1 MLKRIRLLS
10 AAVLTALGTVVALA
24 APSAAADPP
33 VPPSSAGQRWALK
46 VADHYVTVSAG
57 ANGDTKLRANLT
69 ATTPGT
75 AEQFTL
81 HTDWIREGS
90 DEGFGSKVSFRS
102 EATGNYVTT
111 EDDASASLLRTRAT
125 TIGAWERFTLK
136 PLSKGAFG
144 LLASNGKY
152 VAAELGTYPDK
163 GLLRAR
169 TAQPASPDDLGSWER
184 FTLEKVGGQ
193 GSTGPVPAP
202 TAQAPV
208 ARDVVSWNVC
218 ANNNGGCSLDKAT
231 PTTVA
236 TNVSNALHQA
246 MGTRRPD
253 AIFFQ
258 EICEKAAKPLELAL
272 ESWAGPMD
280 VRFMPTYYNVADTTV
295 QAQKE
300 CDNTEG
306 GAGRGSFGIALA
318 VPDSNTWYQ
327 GTVLPSPVDPAK
339 PRKEQRPMLCAI
351 MPAEG
356 SAYCNAHFSSGPYTD
371 ANGKPQGDDTDPN
384 NLVRPKQAQAMRTTV
399 DGLAEKG
406 YTTYYGGDLNTTQN
420 DVDYLSALYPGHQEC
435 GQPTPS
441 SPHTGAPTDGN
452 NKIDYIFGPQGP
464 TYTCR
469 VVDGTLSDH
478 RVINLTTS

>member
-1 MLKRIRLLS
+1 MIKRIRLLL
-10 AAVLTALGTVVALA
+10 AAVLTALSTVVALA
-24 APSAAADPP
+24 APSAAADTP

-46 VADHYVTVSAG
+46 VAEHYVTVSAG
-57 ANGDTKLRANLT
+57 TGGDSKLRANLT
-69 ATTPGT
+69 ATAPGP

-81 HTDWIREGS
+81 HTDWVTG
-90 DEGFGSKVSFRS
+90 GFGTTVSFRS

-111 EDDASASLLRTRAT
+111 EDDASASMLRTRAT
-125 TIGAWERFTLK
+125 TIGSWERFTLK
-136 PLSKGAFG
+136 PLSGDTFG

-152 VAAELGTYPDK
+152 VAAELGTYPDA

-169 TAQPASPDDLGSWER
+169 TAPPSDPNSLRSWER
-184 FTLEKVGGQ
+184 FSLVKVGGQ
-193 GSTGPVPAP
+193 GSTSPAPAP

-218 ANNNGGCSLDKAT
+218 GNNNGTCSLDHASS
-231 PTTVA
+231 TTVA
-236 TNVSNALHQA
+236 NNVSAALHQA

-280 VRFMPTYYNVADTTV
+280 VRFMPTSFKVAGTAIE
-295 QAQKE
+295 AQKD
-300 CDNTEG
+300 CDDTKDG
-306 GAGRGSFGIALA
+306 VSRGSFGVALA

-327 GTVLPSPVDPAK
+327 GTVLPSPPKK
-339 PRKEQRPMLCAI
+339 PGELPKEQRPMLCAV

-356 SAYCNAHFSSGPYTD
+356 TAYCNAHFSSGPYTD
-371 ANGKPQGDDTDPN
+371 ANGNPQGDDTDSQD
-384 NLVRPKQAQAMRTTV
+384 LYRPKQAQAMRDTV
-399 DGLAEKG
+399 DGLTPLG

-420 DVDYLSALYPGHQEC
+420 DVGYLDPLYPGHQEC

-478 RVINLTTS
+478 RMINLTTS

>member
-1 MLKRIRLLS
+1 MLKRIRLLL
-10 AAVLTALGTVVALA
+10 AAVLTALSTVVALA
-24 APSAAADPP
+24 APSAAADTP

-46 VADHYVTVSAG
+46 VAGHFVTVSAG
-57 ANGDTKLRANLT
+57 TGGDSKLRANLT

-75 AEQFTL
+75 TEQFTL
-81 HTDWIREGS
+81 HTDWVT
-90 DEGFGSKVSFRS
+90 DKGFGSAVSFRS

-111 EDDASASLLRTRAT
+111 EDDASASMLRTRAT

-136 PLSKGAFG
+136 QLSDGTFG
-144 LLASNGKY
+144 LLASNSKY
-152 VAAELGTYPDK
+152 VAAELGTYPDA

-169 TAQPASPDDLGSWER
+169 TAQPADPNSLGSWER
-184 FTLEKVGGQ
+184 FSLVKVGGQ
-193 GSTGPVPAP
+193 GSTSPAPAP

-218 ANNNGGCSLDKAT
+218 ANNNGSCSLNDA
-231 PTTVA
+231 PSTTVA

-280 VRFMPTYYNVADTTV
+280 VRFMPTSFKVGDTAIE
-295 QAQKE
+295 AQKD
-300 CDNTEG
+300 CDDSKDG
-306 GAGRGSFGIALA
+306 VSRGSFGIALA

-327 GTVLPSPVDPAK
+327 GTVLPSPPKKTSTDFA
-339 PRKEQRPMLCAI
+339 KEQRPMLCAV

-356 SAYCNAHFSSGPYTD
+356 TAYCNAHFSSGPYTD
-371 ANGKPQGDDTDPN
+371 ANGKPAGDDTDPSD
-384 NLVRPKQAQAMRTTV
+384 LYRPKQAQAMRDTV
-399 DGLAEKG
+399 DGLTPLG

-420 DVDYLSALYPGHQEC
+420 DVSYLDPLYPGHQEC

-478 RVINLTTS
+478 RMINLTTS

>member
-1 MLKRIRLLS
+1 MLKRIRLLL
-10 AAVLTALGTVVALA
+10 ATVLTALSTVVALA
-24 APSAAADPP
+24 APSAAADSP

-57 ANGDTKLRANLT
+57 ANGDTKLRASLT
-69 ATTPGT
+69 ATTPQT
-75 AEQFTL
+75 PEQFTL
-81 HTDWIREGS
+81 HTDWVTGA
-90 DEGFGSKVSFRS
+90 GFGSKVSFRS

-125 TIGAWERFTLK
+125 TTGAWERFTLK
-136 PLSKGAFG
+136 PLSEGAFG

-169 TAQPASPDDLGSWER
+169 TAPPADPDDLGSWER
-184 FTLEKVGGQ
+184 FTLEKVGGH
-193 GSTGPVPAP
+193 GSTSTAPAP
-202 TAQAPV
+202 TGQAPV

-218 ANNNGGCSLDKAT
+218 ANNNESCSLDAA
-231 PTTVA
+231 PPATVA
-236 TNVSNALHQA
+236 TSVSNALHQA

-280 VRFMPTYYNVADTTV
+280 VRFMPTEYNIAGTSI
-295 QAQKE
+295 QAQKD
-300 CDNTEG
+300 CDNTSDG
-306 GAGRGSFGIALA
+306 VSRGSFGIALA

-327 GTVLPSPVDPAK
+327 GTVLPSPST
-339 PRKEQRPMLCAI
+339 KEQRPMLCAV

-356 SAYCNAHFSSGPYTD
+356 SAYCNAHFSSGPYVVD
-371 ANGKPQGDDTDPN
+371 GEQRGDDTDPD
-384 NLVRPKQAQAMRTTV
+384 NLYRPQQAQAMRTTV
-399 DGLAEKG
+399 DKLTGAG

-420 DVDYLSALYPGHQEC
+420 DVGYLSALYPDHQEC

-469 VVDGTLSDH
+469 VVDGALSDH

>member
-1 MLKRIRLLS
+1 MLKRIRLLL
-10 AAVLTALGTVVALA
+10 AAVLTALSTVVALA
-24 APSAAADPP
+24 APSAAADTP

-46 VADHYVTVSAG
+46 VAGHFVTVSAG
-57 ANGDTKLRANLT
+57 TNGDSKLRANLT

-81 HTDWIREGS
+81 HTDWVTDS
-90 DEGFGSKVSFRS
+90 GFGSTVSFRS

-111 EDDASASLLRTRAT
+111 EDDASDSMLRTRAT
-125 TIGAWERFTLK
+125 TTGAWERFTLK
-136 PLSKGAFG
+136 PLSGNTFG
-144 LLASNGKY
+144 LLASNKKY

-169 TAQPASPDDLGSWER
+169 TAQPADVETLGSWER
-184 FTLEKVGGQ
+184 FTLVKVGGQ
-193 GSTGPVPAP
+193 GSTSPAPAP

-218 ANNNGGCSLDKAT
+218 ANNNGSCSLNKA
-231 PTTVA
+231 PSTTVA

-280 VRFMPTYYNVADTTV
+280 VRFMPTSFKVGDTDIE
-295 QAQKE
+295 AQKD
-300 CDNTEG
+300 CDDSNDG
-306 GAGRGSFGIALA
+306 VSRGSFGIALA

-327 GTVLPSPVDPAK
+327 GTVLPSPPKKKSTDFA
-339 PRKEQRPMLCAI
+339 KEQRPMLCAV

-356 SAYCNAHFSSGPYTD
+356 TAYCNAHFSSGPYTD
-371 ANGKPQGDDTDPN
+371 PNGKPAGDDTDPSD
-384 NLVRPKQAQAMRTTV
+384 LYRPKQAQTMRDTV
-399 DGLAEKG
+399 DGLTPLG

-420 DVDYLSALYPGHQEC
+420 DVGYLDPLYPGHQEC

-478 RVINLTTS
+478 RMINLTTS

>member
-1 MLKRIRLLS
+1 MLKRIRLLL
-10 AAVLTALGTVVALA
+10 AAVLTALSTVVALA
-24 APSAAADPP
+24 APSAAADSP

-46 VADHYVTVSAG
+46 VAGYYVTVSAG
-57 ANGDTKLRANLT
+57 ANGDTKLRANPT
-69 ATTPGT
+69 ATTPQT
-75 AEQFTL
+75 PEQFTL
-81 HTDWIREGS
+81 HTDWVTGA
-90 DEGFGSKVSFRS
+90 GFGSKVSFRS

-125 TIGAWERFTLK
+125 TTGAWERFTLK
-136 PLSKGAFG
+136 PLSGGAFG

-169 TAQPASPDDLGSWER
+169 TAPPASPDDLGSWER
-184 FTLEKVGGQ
+184 FTLEKVGGH
-193 GSTGPVPAP
+193 GSTSPAPAP
-202 TAQAPV
+202 TGQAPV

-218 ANNNGGCSLDKAT
+218 ANNNESCSLDAA
-231 PTTVA
+231 PPATVA

-280 VRFMPTYYNVADTTV
+280 VRFMPTDYTIAGTSI
-295 QAQKE
+295 QAQKD
-300 CDNTEG
+300 CDNTSDG
-306 GAGRGSFGIALA
+306 VSRGSFGIALA

-327 GTVLPSPVDPAK
+327 GTVLPSPSA
-339 PRKEQRPMLCAI
+339 KEQRPMLCAV

-356 SAYCNAHFSSGPYTD
+356 SAYCNAHFSSGPYFVD
-371 ANGKPQGDDTDPN
+371 GEQRGDDTDPDN
-384 NLVRPKQAQAMRTTV
+384 PYRPRQAQAMRTTV
-399 DGLAEKG
+399 DTLTEAG

-420 DVDYLSALYPGHQEC
+420 DVGHLSALYPDHQEC

-478 RVINLTTS
+478 RMINLTTS

>member
-1 MLKRIRLLS
+1 MLKRIRLLP
-10 AAVLTALGTVVALA
+10 AAVLTALGIVVALA

-57 ANGDTKLRANLT
+57 ANGDTKLRAGLT
-69 ATTPGT
+69 ATAPGP

-81 HTDWIREGS
+81 HTDWVTGS
-90 DEGFGSKVSFRS
+90 GFGTTVSFRS

-136 PLSKGAFG
+136 PLSGDEFG

-193 GSTGPVPAP
+193 GSTSPVPTP
-202 TAQAPV
+202 TTRAPV

-218 ANNNGGCSLDKAT
+218 ANNNGSCALNDAPS
-231 PTTVA
+231 TTVA
-236 TNVSNALHQA
+236 GNVSNALHQA
-246 MGTRRPD
+246 MGSRRPD

-280 VRFMPTYYNVADTTV
+280 VRFMPTSFKVAGTAIE
-295 QAQKE
+295 AQKD
-300 CDNTEG
+300 CDDTQDG
-306 GAGRGSFGIALA
+306 VSRGSFGIALA

-327 GTVLPSPVDPAK
+327 GTVLPSP
-339 PRKEQRPMLCAI
+339 PRKGTEQAKEQRPMLCAV

-371 ANGKPQGDDTDPN
+371 ANGKPQGDDTDPSD
-384 NLVRPKQAQAMRTTV
+384 LYRPKQAQAMRDTV
-399 DGLAEKG
+399 DRLTGLG

-420 DVDYLSALYPGHQEC
+420 DVSYLSTLYPGHQEC

-464 TYTCR
+464 AYTCR

>member
-1 MLKRIRLLS
+1 MLKRIRLLL
-10 AAVLTALGTVVALA
+10 AAVLTALSTVVALA

-57 ANGDTKLRANLT
+57 PSGDTKLRANLT

-75 AEQFTL
+75 SEQFTL
-81 HTDWIREGS
+81 HTDWVMG
-90 DEGFGSKVSFRS
+90 DGFGSKVSFRS

-125 TIGAWERFTLK
+125 TTGAWERFTLK
-136 PLSKGAFG
+136 PLSGNTFG

-169 TAQPASPDDLGSWER
+169 TAPPAKLEDLGSWER

-193 GSTGPVPAP
+193 GSTGSAPAP
-202 TAQAPV
+202 TSQAPV

-218 ANNNGGCSLDKAT
+218 GNNNTACSLNGAT
-231 PTTVA
+231 PATVA
-236 TNVSNALHQA
+236 NNVSNALHQA

-280 VRFMPTYYNVADTTV
+280 VRFMPTYYNVAGTTV
-295 QAQKE
+295 QAQKD
-300 CDNTEG
+300 CDNAKDGTS
-306 GAGRGSFGIALA
+306 RGSFGIALA

-327 GTVLPSPVDPAK
+327 GTVLPSPST
-339 PRKEQRPMLCAI
+339 KEQRPMLCAV

-356 SAYCNAHFSSGPYTD
+356 SAYCDAHFSSGPYTD
-371 ANGKPQGDDTDPN
+371 PNGNPQGDDTDLKNP
-384 NLVRPKQAQAMRTTV
+384 VRPQQAQAMRTTV
-399 DGLAEKG
+399 DTLTSAG

-420 DVDYLSALYPGHQEC
+420 DVDYLSALYPDHQEC